1 MLLNNQFLVLSLDL
15 GCDEV
20 IRLIYILILP
30 LRQCT
35 TVKVSIQTF

>member
-1 MLLNNQFLVLSLDL
+1 MLLNNQFLIFNLDL
-15 GCDEV
+15 GCDNI
-20 IRLIYILILP
+20 IRLINILILP